1 MKNILIIGA
10 GRSSSALIKY
20 LLNHSKEFNWKVK
33 VGDSQ
38 IEFAKSKVQNHPN
51 GEAIKFDINN
61 EKDRETEIDWADV
74 VVSMLP
80 ATMHINVAKD
90 CLRLKK
96 HLVTASYVSKEM
108 AQLNEEVKSA
118 GLLFLNEVGLD
129 PGIDHMSAMQII
141 NEIKAKGANIISFK
155 SFCGGLVA
163 PESNDNPWGYKF
175 TWNPRNVIL
184 AGQGTAQYIEENEL
198 KYIPYNRIFTQI
210 EPIVFDGIGTF
221 DAYANRDSLS
231 YREPYGLK
239 SIPTLLRG
247 TLRYAGYCR
256 SWNVFV
262 KLGLTD
268 DSYILNEIENKTYS
282 ELINSFLPKLQG
294 SLKNRLIQ
302 FMGQDASLKD
312 IEPIEWLGML
322 DGSEKIRLKLGSPAQ
337 ILQDLLERKWMLKPQ
352 DLDLVLMQHLFE
364 YILDGRRYKITSSLV
379 VKGIDQTYTAMANT
393 VGLPAAIC
401 VKLLLT
407 DKIKSTGVIIPVSE
421 EIYEPVLKELIS
433 HNIVFQETETEL

>member
-1 MKNILIIGA
+1 
-10 GRSSSALIKY
+10 
-20 LLNHSKEFNWKVK
+20 
-33 VGDSQ
+33 
-38 IEFAKSKVQNHPN
+38 
-51 GEAIKFDINN
+51 
-61 EKDRETEIDWADV
+61 
-74 VVSMLP
+74 MLP

-282 ELINSFLPKLQG
+282 ELINSFLPKSQG

-302 FMGQDASLKD
+302 FMGHDASLKD

-364 YILDGRRYKITSSLV
+364 YILDGKRYKITSSLV

-393 VGLPAAIC
+393 VGLPAAIG

-433 HNIVFQETETEL
+433 HNIVFQETVTEL

>member
-20 LLNHSKEFNWKVK
+20 LLDHSNEFNWKIK
-33 VGDSQ
+33 VGDTHLD
-38 IEFAKSKVQNHPN
+38 FAKLKVNNHPN

-61 EKDRETEIDWADV
+61 DNERETEISWADV

-90 CLRLKK
+90 CLRLGKN
-96 HLVTASYVSKEM
+96 LVTASYVSKEM
-108 AQLNEEVKSA
+108 AQLNEEVKKA

-141 NEIKAKGANIISFK
+141 NELKSKGAEITSFK

-198 KYIPYNRIFTQI
+198 KYIPYNRIFIQT
-210 EPIVFDGIGTF
+210 EPIEFEGIGTF

-239 SIPTLLRG
+239 DIPTLLRG
-247 TLRYAGYCR
+247 TLRYAGYCK

-268 DSYILNEIENKTYS
+268 DTYILNEIENKAYS
-282 ELINSFLPKLQG
+282 ELIASFLPKSNE
-294 SLKNRLIQ
+294 SLKNRLLQ
-302 FMGQDASLKD
+302 FMGSEATLKD

-337 ILQDLLERKWMLKPQ
+337 LLQDLLERKWVLKPQ

-364 YILDGRRYKITSSLV
+364 YKLNGKTYKLTSSLV
-379 VKGIDQTYTAMANT
+379 VKGLDQTYTAMANT

-407 DKIKSTGVIIPVSE
+407 GKIKSTGVVIPVTE
-421 EIYEPVLKELIS
+421 DIYEPVLKELIS
-433 HNIVFQETETEL
+433 QKIIFKEKYN